1 MRACVALYAEFGA
14 KSFDAATRIA
24 SGRPAHRADLQ
35 SLEHR
40 DASMLSL
47 RPQRRGN
54 EACNYSLLLCQQ
66 RSILAGD
73 LTIRMN
79 DARLRRRQTKPLD
92 PHHRPPCFLTEDAR
106 RAIVRSVG

>member
-73 LTIRMN
+73 LTIRLS
-79 DARLRRRQTKPLD
+79 DARVRRHQTKLIYPK
-92 PHHRPPCFLTEDAR
+92 HRLPPWLTEDTTPAIAR
-106 RAIVRSVG
+106 TDC